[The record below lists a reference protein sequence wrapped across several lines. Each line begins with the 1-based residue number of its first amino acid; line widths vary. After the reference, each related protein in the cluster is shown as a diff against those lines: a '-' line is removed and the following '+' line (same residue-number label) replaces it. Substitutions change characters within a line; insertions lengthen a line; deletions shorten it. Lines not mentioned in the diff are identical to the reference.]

1 MDLTQACRLASCVC
15 SIGCRFDIRRK
26 EGAAFPRAATCTG
39 WRTYMQEETTWVAI
53 VAASTKHIAPR
64 TNRTIRHSFSGY
76 VHIPSCYALL

>member
-26 EGAAFPRAATCTG
+26 EGATFPWAATCIG

-53 VAASTKHIAPR
+53 VDA
-64 TNRTIRHSFSGY
+64 Y
-76 VHIPSCYALL
+76 VKVLHPY